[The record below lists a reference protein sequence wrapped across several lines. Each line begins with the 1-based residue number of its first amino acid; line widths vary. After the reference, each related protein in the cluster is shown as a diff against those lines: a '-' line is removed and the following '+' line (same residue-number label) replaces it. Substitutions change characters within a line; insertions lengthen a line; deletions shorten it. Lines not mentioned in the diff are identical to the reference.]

1 MVNVDLDTKD
11 QVKETKGEGGTKRWL
26 KLELSHDSTADRI
39 GMIYQVQVGE
49 FYKSFLI
56 GPRISKPKSR
66 SREKIDG
73 QNTEA
78 STSGQLIDILTG
90 STELHSHANIKVHR
104 ATFTCK

>member
-11 QVKETKGEGGTKRWL
+11 QLKETKGEGGTKRWL

-39 GMIYQVQVGE
+39 IGMIYQVQVGE
-49 FYKSFLI
+49 FYTSFLI
-56 GPRISKPKSR
+56 GPRISKPK